1 MLECRWGYAN
11 ISAVR
16 RVVQCNFSFYLSFV
30 LKPYSDRFDIP
41 IELALSIKVG
51 GHKRIG
57 VTYIAAL
64 CATSSRSS
72 RVGCD
77 VLWNTCSSRINC
89 PWVKRLRVRFDFV
102 GVAVLEVDSAAEVE
116 DDMDD

>member
-1 MLECRWGYAN
+1 MWVAKEN
-11 ISAVR
+11 IV
-16 RVVQCNFSFYLSFV
+16 
-30 LKPYSDRFDIP
+30 
-41 IELALSIKVG
+41 
-51 GHKRIG
+51 

-77 VLWNTCSSRINC
+77 VLWNTCSKRINC

-102 GVAVLEVDSAAEVE
+102 GVVVLEVDSAAEVV
-116 DDMDD
+116 DDMDDWDEVLDIP